1 MTDQVNPVKDDEM
14 REFTPEELEML
25 SFGLIGAAGQARS
38 LAFSALKAAREGDFE
53 QADELIAQSKQAA
66 IESHDQ
72 QTKLLV
78 REANG
83 VHTPVDV
90 MLVHA
95 QDHLMTAML
104 AQELIEELV
113 NLYRCKQDRSSSVS
127 AAEDNQA

>member
-1 MTDQVNPVKDDEM
+1 MTDQDKAARDDEM

-25 SFGLIGAAGQARS
+25 SFGLIGSAGQARS
-38 LAFSALKAAREGDFE
+38 LAFGALKAAREGDFE
-53 QADELIAQSKQAA
+53 RADELIAQSKEAA
-66 IESHDQ
+66 IASHDQ

-104 AQELIEELV
+104 AQELIEELI
-113 NLYRCKQDRSSSVS
+113 NLYRCKQDRAPGGP
-127 AAEDNQA
+127 AAEDTSE